1 MINIVLKNLNDVYNL
16 QRFFFIFK
24 YFVDN
29 EYMKNKR
36 LVVGWIFFSP
46 LAYLTNFLNA
56 YIYIPSSLH

>member
-46 LAYLTNFLNA
+46 LAYLTNFLK
-56 YIYIPSSLH
+56 

>member
-36 LVVGWIFFSP
+36 LVVGWIFIFW
-46 LAYLTNFLNA
+46 YLTKFLNA
-56 YIYIPSSLH
+56 YIPSSLH